1 MLHCS
6 APEVDS
12 FIQLCSSRKYPYP
25 LPTEGNG
32 TSQGRGG
39 GGGPKGDNF
48 RLIWKPSVILLLI
61 GASKQKLSL
70 SSMIFYSRSAE
81 CFCHGLHDSLC
92 NTIVVD
98 TWINFRFSICCLVIQ
113 QATSEFPPGLR
124 LKTRL
129 SAQPLIWKW
138 FFILMQI
145 KLISTR
151 KVVHL
156 ASFWKRGFLE
166 LGSGLLDCGIQC
178 NVVTPSCFNKPS
190 SNVLLTERNRRY
202 WSSLVWE
209 MTSLVSGACVVYGR
223 TASMVLRLTVK
234 N

>member
-1 MLHCS
+1 MLLTYT
-6 APEVDS
+6 
-12 FIQLCSSRKYPYP
+12 I
-25 LPTEGNG
+25 G
-32 TSQGRGG
+32 
-39 GGGPKGDNF
+39 NF
-48 RLIWKPSVILLLI
+48 RV
-61 GASKQKLSL
+61 
-70 SSMIFYSRSAE
+70 
-81 CFCHGLHDSLC
+81 
-92 NTIVVD
+92 
-98 TWINFRFSICCLVIQ
+98 
-113 QATSEFPPGLR
+113 PPGLR
-124 LKTRL
+124 FKTRL

-209 MTSLVSGACVVYGR
+209 MDHLCQELVSCTAVPHPWFSDLPLKINYKQRLLQGKIDIILLCINIKKKIFFSVYR
-223 TASMVLRLTVK
+223 RNNYVLHKIIVQRHFWQKYFSGGYPTK
-234 N
+234 SENCGNSSG

>member
-1 MLHCS
+1 MRQKWTHSFNCVVLENIHTPSPRRATELH
-6 APEVDS
+6 
-12 FIQLCSSRKYPYP
+12 
-25 LPTEGNG
+25 
-32 TSQGRGG
+32 RGG
-39 GGGPKGDNF
+39 GGWSKRRQFPIDLKAISYFTVNRCFKAKIIVVIDDLLFAVGWVLLSRVALDCRRHMNKLPVFYMLLSYTTGNF
-48 RLIWKPSVILLLI
+48 RV
-61 GASKQKLSL
+61 
-70 SSMIFYSRSAE
+70 
-81 CFCHGLHDSLC
+81 
-92 NTIVVD
+92 
-98 TWINFRFSICCLVIQ
+98 
-113 QATSEFPPGLR
+113 PPGLR

-223 TASMVLRLTVK
+223 TTSMVLRLNVK